1 MSEFLNARVLREL
14 KAGPMTSTELADALI
29 VQRQS
34 VSGALDDLADQ
45 GKVCRSLYG
54 ERWETTSGGYLPDP
68 GPGSAA

>member
-29 VQRQS
+29 VKENDTRH
-34 VSGALDDLADQ
+34 ALYDLADQ

-54 ERWETTSGGYLPDP
+54 ERWETTSGGYCPDP
-68 GPGSAA
+68 DPKGAA